1 MIKKRPIFMLFGC
14 SLLLMTS
21 GLVMLDSSQGDEGW
35 DLKHFIG
42 DTSFK
47 VLLPLPSTL
56 QRSGVWKTLGK
67 RLPAILPAW
76 PPAENTIAGVR
87 QGEFYSSHVAPF
99 ASVLEGAS
107 VCAVT
112 LQSGLF
118 LPWAFQWGSVYLYK
132 KNSPP
137 SSLLPNIKQ

>member
-1 MIKKRPIFMLFGC
+1 MLFGY

-21 GLVMLDSSQGDEGW
+21 GPVMLDSSQGDEGQ

-56 QRSGVWKTLGK
+56 QRSGVWKAQGK

-76 PPAENTIAGVR
+76 PPAENTIAGGR
-87 QGEFYSSHVAPF
+87 QDEIYSSHVAPF
-99 ASVLEGAS
+99 ACVLAEAS
-107 VCAVT
+107 SGAVT
-112 LQSGLF
+112 LQSGFF
-118 LPWAFQWGSVYLYK
+118 LLWAFRGGHFIFTKRAAPLPLW
-132 KNSPP
+132 
-137 SSLLPNIKQ
+137 SLT

>member
-1 MIKKRPIFMLFGC
+1 MIKKRPIFMLFGY

-21 GLVMLDSSQGDEGW
+21 GPVMLDSSQGDEGQ

-56 QRSGVWKTLGK
+56 QRSGVWKALGK

-76 PPAENTIAGVR
+76 PPAENTIAGGR
-87 QGEFYSSHVAPF
+87 QDEIYSSHVAPF
-99 ASVLEGAS
+99 ACVLAEAS
-107 VCAVT
+107 SGAVT
-112 LQSGLF
+112 LQSGFF
-118 LPWAFQWGSVYLYK
+118 LL
-132 KNSPP
+132 
-137 SSLLPNIKQ
+137 